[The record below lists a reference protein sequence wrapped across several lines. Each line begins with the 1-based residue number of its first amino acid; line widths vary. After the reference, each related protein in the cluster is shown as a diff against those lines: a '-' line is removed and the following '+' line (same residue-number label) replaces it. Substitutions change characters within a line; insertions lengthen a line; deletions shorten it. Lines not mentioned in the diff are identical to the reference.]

1 MSKIPDI
8 NDNELWITETTLQER
23 YDEKKDIQ
31 VVDTDIRMFSSDR
44 ELTEC
49 PAIYWQDKDCHFVVV
64 KAGEK
69 RYRAQFFYR
78 GHEQY
83 GTGVDEYDNLAQCV
97 VSILQTQADHDRKA
111 AESEQ
116 LSSTPAA

>member
-23 YDEKKDIQ
+23 YGEKKDIQ
-31 VVDTDIRMFSSDR
+31 VVDTDIRICSSDR

-49 PAIYWQDKDCHFVVV
+49 PAIYWQDNDCHFVVV

-69 RYRAQFFYR
+69 RYRAQFFYPD
-78 GHEQY
+78 HQQY
-83 GTGVDEYDNLAQCV
+83 GTGIDECDDLAQGV
-97 VSILQTQADHDRKA
+97 VSILQIQTDHERNASESTQ
-111 AESEQ
+111 S
-116 LSSTPAA
+116 